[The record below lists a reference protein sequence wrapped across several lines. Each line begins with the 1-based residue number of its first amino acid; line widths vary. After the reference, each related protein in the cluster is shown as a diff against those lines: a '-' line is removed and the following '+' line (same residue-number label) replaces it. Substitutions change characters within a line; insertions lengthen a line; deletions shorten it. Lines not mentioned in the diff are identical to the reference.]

1 MKLYINATVLTE
13 NCADDRCTAMAVE
26 GERIAAVGESE
37 ELLARFPDAQVI
49 ALAGKTV
56 MPGFIEGH
64 VHLLNYAYSLTKI
77 DCAPLK
83 SIAEMI
89 EVSRAYIRDKQI
101 PAGTWVQGRGWN
113 QTFFAEG
120 RNPTVDDLDAI
131 STEHPIVF
139 TRVCEHMVVANSV
152 ALRLAGITADTPD
165 PEGGLIERDEN
176 GRPTGLMKET
186 ARYLIYELIPQK
198 SVEEIKDMLLGAIAI
213 ANSYGLTTMH
223 SDDFE
228 TFSDKDWRKVL
239 QAYRELETEGRLNV
253 RVREQ
258 CLLPQIDRL
267 REFIAAEVTERH
279 DTPLVQVGP
288 LKLLT
293 DGSLGG
299 RSAYLRAP
307 YADAPDTQGIAV
319 FTQDELNELVTT
331 AHQAHMGVVCHAI
344 GDGAME
350 MAMDAFLAAQKARPD
365 EDARFGIIHLQITQP
380 DLLQRF
386 AEQDI
391 IAYMEPI
398 CLNSDLH
405 IAESRVGSERVTS
418 TYNYRTLCDMDVMYT
433 MSSDCPVDSLNP
445 FDSLYVGVNRCDY
458 NGYPEGGWMS
468 GQKLTVEQMLRGFT
482 INGAYAS
489 FEEDVKGSLEEGKL
503 ADFVILDQDP
513 TRCDPKALRGI
524 HVEETVVGGRTVYR
538 RQA

>member
-1 MKLYINATVLTE
+1 MKLYYNGVIFTMNASG
-13 NCADDRCTAMAVE
+13 DRAGAMAVE
-26 GERIAAVGESE
+26 GDRIVRVGEEE
-37 ELLARFPDAQVI
+37 ELKRQFPDAEAVDLEGRTI
-49 ALAGKTV
+49 

-89 EVSRAYIRDKQI
+89 EAGKEYIRKNQI
-101 PAGTWVQGRGWN
+101 PSGTWVQGRGWN
-113 QTFFAEG
+113 QTFFAEK
-120 RNPTVDDLDAI
+120 RNPTVADLDAI
-131 STEHPIVF
+131 STDHPIVF

-152 ALRLAGITADTPD
+152 ALKMAGITKETKN
-165 PEGGLIERDEN
+165 PEGGEIEHDAE
-176 GRPTGLMKET
+176 GKLTGLMKET
-186 ARYLIYELIPQK
+186 ARYLIYRMIPDK
-198 SVEEIKDMLLGAIAI
+198 SVEEIKEMLVRAIDI
-213 ANSYGLTTMH
+213 ASSLGLTTMH

-239 QAYRELETEGRLNV
+239 RAYRELEQEGRLNM
-253 RVREQ
+253 RIREQ

-267 REFIAAEVTERH
+267 KEFIQEEIKERH
-279 DTPLVQVGP
+279 DTLMVQVGP

-307 YADAPDTQGIAV
+307 YSDAPDTCGIAV
-319 FTQDELNELVTT
+319 FTQEELNELVTT
-331 AHQAHMGVVCHAI
+331 AHEASMGVVCHGI

-350 MAMDAFLAAQKARPD
+350 MCMDAFLKAQEKRPD
-365 EDARFGIIHLQITQP
+365 PDARFGIIHLQITQP
-380 DLLQRF
+380 DILKRF
-386 AEQDI
+386 KEQNI

-405 IAESRVGSERVTS
+405 IAESRIGAERLRS
-418 TYNYRTLCDMDVMYT
+418 TYNYRTLCDMGVKYT

-445 FDSLYVGVNRCDY
+445 FDSLFVGVNRCDY
-458 NGYPEGGWMS
+458 NGYPEVGWMPD
-468 GQKLTVEQMLRGFT
+468 QKLTVEQMLRGFT

-489 FEEDVKGSLEEGKL
+489 FEENIKGSLEEGKL
-503 ADFVILDQDP
+503 ADFVILSQDP
-513 TRCDPKALRGI
+513 IQCDPKKLRDI
-524 HVEETVVGGRTVYR
+524 FVEETVLGGRTVYR
-538 RQA
+538 KR

>member
-1 MKLYINATVLTE
+1 MKLYYNGVIFTMNASG
-13 NCADDRCTAMAVE
+13 DRAGAMAVE
-26 GERIAAVGESE
+26 GDHIVRVGEE
-37 ELLARFPDAQVI
+37 EKLKRQFPDAEAVDLEGRTI
-49 ALAGKTV
+49 

-89 EVSRAYIRDKQI
+89 ETGKEYIRKNQI
-101 PAGTWVQGRGWN
+101 PSGTWVQGRGWN
-113 QTFFAEG
+113 QTFFAEK
-120 RNPTVDDLDAI
+120 RNPTVADLDAI
-131 STEHPIVF
+131 STDHPIVF

-152 ALRLAGITADTPD
+152 ALKMAGITKETKN
-165 PEGGLIERDEN
+165 PEGGEIEHDAE
-176 GRPTGLMKET
+176 GKLTGLMKET
-186 ARYLIYELIPQK
+186 ARYLIYRMIPDK
-198 SVEEIKDMLLGAIAI
+198 SVEEIKEMLVRAIDI
-213 ANSYGLTTMH
+213 ASSLGLTTMH

-239 QAYRELETEGRLNV
+239 RAYRELEQEGRLNM
-253 RVREQ
+253 RIREQ

-267 REFIAAEVTERH
+267 KEFIQEEIKERH
-279 DTPLVQVGP
+279 DTLMVQVGP

-307 YADAPDTQGIAV
+307 YSDAPDTCGIAV
-319 FTQDELNELVTT
+319 FTQEELNELVTT
-331 AHQAHMGVVCHAI
+331 AHEASMGVVCHGI

-350 MAMDAFLAAQKARPD
+350 MCMDAFLKAQEKRPD
-365 EDARFGIIHLQITQP
+365 PDARFGIIHLQITQP
-380 DLLQRF
+380 DILKRF
-386 AEQDI
+386 KEQNI

-405 IAESRVGSERVTS
+405 IAESRIGAERLQS
-418 TYNYRTLCDMDVMYT
+418 TYNYRTLCDMGVMYT

-445 FDSLYVGVNRCDY
+445 FDSLFVGVNRCDY
-458 NGYPEGGWMS
+458 NGYPEAGWMPD
-468 GQKLTVEQMLRGFT
+468 QKLTVEQMLRGFT

-489 FEEDVKGSLEEGKL
+489 FEENIKGSLEEGKL
-503 ADFVILDQDP
+503 ADFVILSQDP
-513 TRCDPKALRGI
+513 IQCDPKKLRDI
-524 HVEETVVGGRTVYR
+524 FVEETVLGGRTIYR
-538 RQA
+538 KK